1 MGDERYLTVA
11 LGKGRLARR
20 AADIFGKIGIDA
32 GGINDK
38 DSRKLIFT
46 DEKNKMRFFLAKV
59 PDVPTYVEYGVADIG
74 IVGKDTILEENR
86 NIYEVLDLGFGKC
99 SMCVCGKPEAAS
111 ILRTPQMIRV
121 ATKYPNIAKSYF
133 HDEIGQSAELI
144 KLNGSIELAPILS
157 LTDVIVDI
165 VETGSTLKENG
176 LVVIEKI
183 CDLSARVVVNPVMMQ
198 MEYDRVQKLIRGL
211 KGVINED

>member
-1 MGDERYLTVA
+1 MMSDRYITVA
-11 LGKGRLARR
+11 LGKGRLAKK
-20 AADIFGKIGIDA
+20 AAELFDKMGIDA
-32 GGINDK
+32 SSVNDK

-46 DEKNKMRFFLAKV
+46 DEKNKIRFFLAKV

-99 SMCVCGKPEAAS
+99 SMCICGKPEAKAL
-111 ILRTPQMIRV
+111 IGGAEAIRV
-121 ATKYPNIAKSYF
+121 ASKYPNIAKSYF
-133 HDEIGQSAELI
+133 KNELHQNCEII

-165 VETGSTLKENG
+165 VETGTTLKENG
-176 LVVIEKI
+176 LVILDKI
-183 CDLSARVVVNPVMMQ
+183 CDLTARVIVNPVMLQ
-198 MEYDRVQKLIRGL
+198 MENERIGKIINGL
-211 KGVINED
+211 KEVSNA